1 MTQSNQ
7 LGDYLRHLTPQ
18 ARSSLLIELERLE
31 VCGAAI
37 PGAAAVLEKLRAE
50 FRKGGQTNHRVAN
63 PSRHFFLPLEPMLVD
78 GAPEHDNC
86 GHILR
91 GSLAAIWEWISHDLL
106 PTMASDYAAQMRPLI
121 ASDNQAEIRKV
132 AATFQTKVYKYL
144 ENALTFPEGADRA
157 RAKLATYTASRSVFG
172 DLTKIIIVLR
182 ARDALARLNSELPPT
197 IVEFGQAQVAKA
209 TVLLDAFGRDNA
221 AALPFALAL
230 VAMRLKTFSQLIR
243 LATEAG
249 PSRNAA
255 DIAATPYAVVV
266 SMVLDQLEDKGT
278 ALRAALQNNRK
289 LPPKVEVLVDDAV
302 TNGGKSLLAG
312 TVHNISSE
320 ALHNIAVELQ
330 LRKRTGSAVETR
342 VVTPDSTDLPPDG
355 RVRYRRRCRR
365 RGEQVSRGGRPRPG
379 IAQPAQASFAR
390 RPPDPHGIE
399 GTRRVQQQCC
409 YLHEAGRPGLE
420 LAPVSEGPARA
431 SARSRE
437 PFSRRRLKNVS
448 INRPETTNLNHQ

>member
-1 MTQSNQ
+1 LLKAYLIAGACSKRRTDGPVAWQIADAGVMTQSNQ

-121 ASDNQAEIRKV
+121 AADNQAAIRKV

-144 ENALTFPEGADRA
+144 ENVLTSPEGADRA

-278 ALRAALQNNRK
+278 ALRAALQNNRIAVAK
-289 LPPKVEVLVDDAV
+289 GILIEIYDTEDALQACIYRLDQSDW
-302 TNGGKSLLAG
+302 G
-312 TVHNISSE
+312 IR
-320 ALHNIAVELQ
+320 LHNIMNAIAADVDAEVSRFPEEVGHVLES
-330 LRKRTGSAVETR
+330 LN
-342 VVTPDSTDLPPDG
+342 L
-355 RVRYRRRCRR
+355 RRRHSLANRLTHMA
-365 RGEQVSRGGRPRPG
+365 SKGRDAFNSSVATCMKLVG
-379 IAQPAQASFAR
+379 Q
-390 RPPDPHGIE
+390 G
-399 GTRRVQQQCC
+399 
-409 YLHEAGRPGLE
+409 
-420 LAPVSEGPARA
+420 
-431 SARSRE
+431 
-437 PFSRRRLKNVS
+437 
-448 INRPETTNLNHQ
+448 